1 MFIKTLVAMLGVAV
15 MMPSMVMA
23 QEATQTQQI
32 KGAARAE
39 KPIIAIPLFANETKG
54 HLTRVAPGKYKSIVK
69 TEATRDLNVDASAD
83 KSRYI
88 ESMDVEFAP
97 GEWRLPEVAAEVATD
112 AAIAATTALNRF
124 RVLSRSTPALRMADN
139 EIAFQ
144 GTSGSVEASRLFSSL
159 RSCNAKYLLLGR
171 INRFRVDET
180 KGEAYGVRRWQIVTS
195 VSLDL
200 QLIDV
205 QSMEVISSLPM
216 EEKLAMRIPEGID
229 TVTSIYDWEDVMR
242 TAIAKTVPRFFAELD
257 VVPGADE
264 LVRSDATVE
273 VSINSIPEGA
283 DVEFDGD
290 FMGNT
295 PCQVML
301 PEKRG
306 TLTISAAGYEPWSRQ
321 VKPSKGIVISPKL
334 NPIPVKP
341 SQDVDAGKAKPEK
354 ETEE

>member
-1 MFIKTLVAMLGVAV
+1 
-15 MMPSMVMA
+15 MMPGMMMA
-23 QEATQTQQI
+23 QEATQTQQAA
-32 KGAARAE
+32 GAVQAE
-39 KPIIAIPLFANETKG
+39 KPIIAIPLFSNETKG

-69 TEATRDLNVDASAD
+69 DEAARDINVDASAD
-83 KSRYI
+83 NSRYI
-88 ESMDVEFAP
+88 KSMDVEFAP
-97 GEWRLPEVAAEVATD
+97 GEWRLPDVAAEVATD

-124 RVLSRSTPALRMADN
+124 RILSRSTPALRMADN

-180 KGEAYGVRRWQIVTS
+180 KGEAYGVRRWQVVTS
-195 VSLDL
+195 VSMDL

-205 QSMEVISSLPM
+205 QSMEVISSRPM
-216 EEKLAMRIPEGID
+216 QEKLAMRIPEGID

-242 TAIAKTVPRFFAELD
+242 KAITQSVPRFFAELD

-264 LVRSDATVE
+264 LVRSDAAVE
-273 VSINSIPEGA
+273 VSISSLPEGA

-290 FMGNT
+290 FVGNT
-295 PCQVML
+295 PCRVML

-306 TLTISAAGYEPWSRQ
+306 TLTISAAGYETWSRQ
-321 VKPSKGIVISPKL
+321 VKPSKGIVVSPRL
-334 NPIPVKP
+334 NPIPVK
-341 SQDVDAGKAKPEK
+341 SSHDAETGNAQLQK